1 MLAGGV
7 NGRFEIHFNNA
18 TISNMII
25 TTEEIQ
31 KLASL
36 ARLKLTDEE
45 TEQYAKDLSGILK
58 YVDQIQEVTEGA
70 DTTSTSGKT
79 PADFPHRNTM
89 RDDISDQA
97 LNPDPQRLVEAAPK
111 HQGGLVEVKKILG

>member
-1 MLAGGV
+1 M
-7 NGRFEIHFNNA
+7 
-18 TISNMII
+18 TI

-36 ARLKLTDEE
+36 SRLKLTDEE

-58 YVDQIQEVTEGA
+58 YVDQIQEVTEGVV
-70 DTTSTSGKT
+70 TTSASDKK
-79 PADFPHRNTM
+79 AIEFPHRNIM
-89 RDDISDQA
+89 RDDVSDQL
-97 LNPDPQRLVEAAPK
+97 LNPEPQKLVEAAPR